1 MPSAASAP
9 HTSGLVWYK
18 GVYNMLL
25 EFRTKTTKDGCKYLW
40 GDTCVKT
47 FRVMHLDFVSLDV
60 PQVRASD
67 IDTIRDNCLRNGY
80 KEAVK

>member
-1 MPSAASAP
+1 
-9 HTSGLVWYK
+9 
-18 GVYNMLL
+18 MLL
-25 EFRTKTTKDGCKYLW
+25 EFRTKVEDSGCKYLW
-40 GDTCVKT
+40 IDTCAKT
-47 FRVMHLDFVSLDV
+47 FRVMRLDFVSLDV